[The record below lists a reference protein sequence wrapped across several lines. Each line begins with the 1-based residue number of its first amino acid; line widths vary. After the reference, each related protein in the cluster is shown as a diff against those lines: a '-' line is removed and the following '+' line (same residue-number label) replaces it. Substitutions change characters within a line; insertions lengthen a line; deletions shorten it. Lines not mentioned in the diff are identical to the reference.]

1 MGANDVIDALKTITC
16 NPDYIGAAWSGSGC
30 PGAMRWRPSTPVQD
44 FRLHVRAWQ
53 HHFAAIF
60 GWEALERVRGF
71 SPSEM
76 ALPNHPDVA
85 YEFVKT
91 LVDCGYQWVLVQE
104 HTVEQAGNGRHPE
117 RPHLPH
123 RLVCTNSKG
132 ETRQHHRHRQDPGQ
146 RHQAGGPDAALLR
159 GAQGSRA
166 RSWPAVRSR
175 RW

>member
-1 MGANDVIDALKTITC
+1 METLPINIRSVGGKLSSHATAC
-16 NPDYIGAAWSGSGC
+16 NPNYRRCVEWLGAPWGHAV
-30 PGAMRWRPSTPVQD
+30 APSTPVQD
-44 FRLHVRAWQ
+44 YRLHVKAWQ

-60 GWEALERVRGF
+60 GFEALSRVRGF

-85 YEFVKT
+85 YEFAKT
-91 LVDCGYQWVLVQE
+91 LKDCGYQWVLVQE
-104 HTVEQAGNGRHPE
+104 HTVEEPADGWHPR

-132 ETRQHHRHRQDPGQ
+132 ETARRRAPTPNSW
-146 RHQAGGPDAALLR
+146 RRCSPPMKRAAS
-159 GAQGSRA
+159 AAS
-166 RSWPAVRSR
+166 SWPAARCR